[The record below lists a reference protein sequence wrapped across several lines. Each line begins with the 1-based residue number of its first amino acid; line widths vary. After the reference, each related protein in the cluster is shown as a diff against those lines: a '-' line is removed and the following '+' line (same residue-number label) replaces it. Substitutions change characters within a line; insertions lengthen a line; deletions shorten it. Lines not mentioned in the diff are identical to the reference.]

1 MKKNIKSVLKY
12 CMILF
17 ITVAILFTLM
27 LVSIIT
33 IPREKIKE
41 NVIESIPTLDSTIEL
56 KRPKIERYYTYL
68 HVYADEILLNVIY
81 CIDTTNPMQS
91 MMEAKYYKDNFFP
104 SLEGAIIN
112 ESNGNTQYMR
122 YWHGSMTIIRPLLT
136 IMNIEQIYYMFA
148 IIIMALVIYLII
160 LFCKRKS
167 YILILA
173 LVVGW
178 IMTGSIYVPFCLEYT
193 WAYLIMLIGTIIA
206 IKLENKENGAS
217 KINILM
223 FIIGIVTTYFDFL
236 STETLTFLIPI
247 ICVFTIRYKEKRI
260 QSLKQEIKQILLWMF
275 LWFIGYS
282 VMWGIKWLL
291 ASLILQ
297 VNALDYV
304 VENAIVRLY
313 KSNNERTLIL
323 TIINA
328 IKKNFITL
336 YPLYSVKNR
345 KIFAGVFTAIVA
357 LTILLRKKNKED
369 LKTALVLLGIGI
381 IPYIRYIVVSSHSRG
396 HYFFTFRAQLA
407 TIMAIIIVIY
417 ILIDR
422 KKLTKEINIKEVFIK
437 KLIERKKRKKKME
450 LTILIPALNEEKTI
464 EIVIKKAKKWIQD
477 NKVDAEVLIANNNS
491 IDKTKE
497 IAIKNGARVVD
508 VENKGYGNA
517 LWTGIKSALGK
528 YIIMGDADDSY
539 NFLEIT
545 EIYNELKNGNDLV
558 IGNRFHNMEKGA
570 MKWSHRYIGTPM
582 LTFLIRKIYKVNIK
596 DVNCGLRGMK
606 KDKIIELNLET
617 TGMEFASEMIIKAD
631 QNKLKIKEVPINF
644 YKDKR
649 NHKAHL
655 NTIKDGIRHLK
666 VILKN
671 IRIVC
676 S

>member
-17 ITVAILFTLM
+17 IIVAILFTLM

-193 WAYLIMLIGTIIA
+193 WTYLIMLIGTIIA

-260 QSLKQEIKQILLWMF
+260 ESLKQEIKQILLWMF

-345 KIFAGVFTAIVA
+345 KIFVGVFIAIVVV
-357 LTILLRKKNKED
+357 TILLRKKNKED

-407 TIMAIIIVIY
+407 TIMLIIIAIY

-422 KKLTKEINIKEVFIK
+422 KKLTKEINIKGMI
-437 KLIERKKRKKKME
+437 
-450 LTILIPALNEEKTI
+450 N
-464 EIVIKKAKKWIQD
+464 
-477 NKVDAEVLIANNNS
+477 
-491 IDKTKE
+491 
-497 IAIKNGARVVD
+497 
-508 VENKGYGNA
+508 
-517 LWTGIKSALGK
+517 K
-528 YIIMGDADDSY
+528 YI
-539 NFLEIT
+539 
-545 EIYNELKNGNDLV
+545 
-558 IGNRFHNMEKGA
+558 NMKE
-570 MKWSHRYIGTPM
+570 
-582 LTFLIRKIYKVNIK
+582 TFAK
-596 DVNCGLRGMK
+596 
-606 KDKIIELNLET
+606 
-617 TGMEFASEMIIKAD
+617 
-631 QNKLKIKEVPINF
+631 KIKENKKREKENGIN
-644 YKDKR
+644 
-649 NHKAHL
+649 NI
-655 NTIKDGIRHLK
+655 NTSIK
-666 VILKN
+666 
-671 IRIVC
+671 
-676 S
+676 

>member
-1 MKKNIKSVLKY
+1 MKKCIKSILKY

-27 LVSIIT
+27 LISIIT

-41 NVIESIPTLDSTIEL
+41 NVIESISTLDSPIEL

-81 CIDTTNPMQS
+81 CIDTTNPIQS
-91 MMEAKYYKDNFFP
+91 MMEANYYKDNFFP
-104 SLEGAIIN
+104 SLEGAIEN
-112 ESNGNTQYMR
+112 NSNGNTQYMR

-136 IMNIEQIYYMFA
+136 IFNIQQIYYMFA
-148 IIIMALVIYLII
+148 VIIAILAIYLII
-160 LFCKRKS
+160 LFFKRKT
-167 YILILA
+167 YILIFA
-173 LVVGW
+173 LIVGW
-178 IMTGSIYVPFCLEYT
+178 IMTASIYVPFCLEYT
-193 WAYLIMLIGTIIA
+193 WTYLIMLIGTIIA
-206 IKLENKENGAS
+206 IKLESKENGNS

-223 FIIGIVTTYFDFL
+223 FIIGIITTYFDFL

-260 QSLKQEIKQILLWMF
+260 QSLKKEIKQILLWMF

-304 VENAIVRLY
+304 VDNAIVRLC

-345 KIFAGVFTAIVA
+345 KIFAGIFSIIVIG
-357 LTILLRKKNKED
+357 TVLLRKKSKED

-381 IPYIRYIVVSSHSRG
+381 VPYIRYIVVSSHSRG

-422 KKLTKEINIKEVFIK
+422 KKLTTEINVKEILTKKIDIKEKLK
-437 KLIERKKRKKKME
+437 KAIKRKKKKGKE
-450 LTILIPALNEEKTI
+450 DGFNNINTS
-464 EIVIKKAKKWIQD
+464 IK
-477 NKVDAEVLIANNNS
+477 
-491 IDKTKE
+491 
-497 IAIKNGARVVD
+497 
-508 VENKGYGNA
+508 
-517 LWTGIKSALGK
+517 
-528 YIIMGDADDSY
+528 
-539 NFLEIT
+539 
-545 EIYNELKNGNDLV
+545 
-558 IGNRFHNMEKGA
+558 
-570 MKWSHRYIGTPM
+570 
-582 LTFLIRKIYKVNIK
+582 
-596 DVNCGLRGMK
+596 
-606 KDKIIELNLET
+606 
-617 TGMEFASEMIIKAD
+617 
-631 QNKLKIKEVPINF
+631 
-644 YKDKR
+644 
-649 NHKAHL
+649 
-655 NTIKDGIRHLK
+655 
-666 VILKN
+666 
-671 IRIVC
+671 
-676 S
+676 